1 MNRPDKKPRWQPPPQ
16 PAPGSW
22 KVSGMKRR
30 MLRRD
35 RSQPCMPQGQRD
47 TELLHPT
54 CCWSTT
60 QSTFP
65 TGTHHFS
72 IRATLCSSQLLPSF
86 EITNSVTFSHQVVLA
101 SRTQADMSLCFIWI
115 SNSLERRF
123 CSQSPVVFATVE
135 TLTGQGEEVIPL
147 QANQ

>member
-1 MNRPDKKPRWQPPPQ
+1 MATPTPTSSGQLESPWNEEEDATPGQE
-16 PAPGSW
+16 PA
-22 KVSGMKRR
+22 
-30 MLRRD
+30 LRAT
-35 RSQPCMPQGQRD
+35 GTGD

-54 CCWSTT
+54 LCWSTA

-86 EITNSVTFSHQVVLA
+86 KITNSVTFSHQVALA
-101 SRTQADMSLCFIWI
+101 SRTQADTSLCFIWI
-115 SNSLERRF
+115 SNSLERHL
-123 CSQSPVVFATVE
+123 CSQSPVVFSTVE

-147 QANQ
+147 QPNQ